1 MKRSTVAVAGL
12 LLVAFAP
19 AAWALGK
26 GGSMLAIELTHGTA
40 DFADKT
46 QGGNTGTPNF
56 TATYIGAYD
65 HSELG
70 IQAQYWRMMAE
81 DYAVTLSVG
90 WGFFNETD
98 QPSSAAG
105 AGSPDHKFSISSFN
119 VRLGGDRVAKLG
131 ERTTMYGGPGIEFW
145 SGNAK
150 FEPDFVVANTTTGEY
165 KDESALRWGL
175 SARIG
180 ATMML
185 SEYVGLTAHVGGR
198 YGHASVEEEGAKA
211 SWWPS
216 SVESSAGVLYSFGKE

>member
-1 MKRSTVAVAGL
+1 MKRATVAVAGL
-12 LLVAFAP
+12 FLMAFAP

-40 DFADKT
+40 DFADT
-46 QGGNTGTPNF
+46 LAGTTTGANS
-56 TATYIGAYD
+56 TAEYITAYD

-81 DYAVTLSVG
+81 DYAFTLSVG

-98 QPSSAAG
+98 EPGQGAP
-105 AGSPDHKFSISSFN
+105 AGSPDAKFSISSFN
-119 VRLGGDRVAKLG
+119 VRLGGDRFYKLG
-131 ERTTMYGGPGIEFW
+131 ERTIVYGGPGIEFW
-145 SGNAK
+145 SGSAK
-150 FEPDFVVANTTTGEY
+150 FEPDPFATTGTGEY
-165 KDESALRWGL
+165 KNESTMRWGL
-175 SARIG
+175 SARLG

-198 YGHASVEEEGAKA
+198 YGHASVEEQGAKA

-216 SVESSAGVLYSFGKE
+216 STESSAGLVYSFGKE